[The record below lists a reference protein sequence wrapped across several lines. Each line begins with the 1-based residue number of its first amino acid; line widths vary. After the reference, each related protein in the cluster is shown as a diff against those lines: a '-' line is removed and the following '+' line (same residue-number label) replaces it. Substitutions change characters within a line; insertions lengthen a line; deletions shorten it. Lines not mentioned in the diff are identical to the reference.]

1 MLDGWTTS
9 LLAFRGL
16 PRGPVRSG
24 EWITPFCSGC
34 KHLLRKDSPK
44 LWLNLL
50 PSRPHKETLLPPR
63 SPSLHTAGG
72 DITRLRGFSSLRTM
86 TSLVFNDPAKSAQ
99 GDKTDGSQDRH
110 QLREKKA
117 LRKTSRKKGSKELRG
132 PDGVRGFHYCL
143 HCLEMWAKRR
153 TIVTS
158 KKELQADPAASLM
171 EVRQW
176 PGNPISGFQLPSGFI
191 LRCSSVP

>member
-1 MLDGWTTS
+1 
-9 LLAFRGL
+9 
-16 PRGPVRSG
+16 
-24 EWITPFCSGC
+24 
-34 KHLLRKDSPK
+34 
-44 LWLNLL
+44 
-50 PSRPHKETLLPPR
+50 
-63 SPSLHTAGG
+63 
-72 DITRLRGFSSLRTM
+72 M

-132 PDGVRGFHYCL
+132 PDGVRGFHYCP

-191 LRCSSVP
+191 LRRCSSVP